1 MPVRV
6 ATCFHRIVY
15 RSYPIKEPIA
25 RMLDS
30 LGDDRNVVRW
40 RARPQS

>member
-6 ATCFHRIVY
+6 ATCFRMIVY
-15 RSYPIKEPIA
+15 RSYPIKELIA

-30 LGDDRNVVRW
+30 LGDGRNMVRW